1 MPDLI
6 ILDFKQELDDFRAV
20 LNNVDLPTPDI
31 EAVLSQLFDTIAV
44 AEEDVYAGM
53 VLNVA
58 MDMAKGEGLYE
69 NTRLDEFDQQRIMS
83 AVVKLCNKLKNKILS
98 LNGYVDGFFQYSFQ
112 QLLDYNTVVLSKINE
127 G

>member
-1 MPDLI
+1 MNYKNMPDLI

-83 AVVKLCNKLKNKILS
+83 AVVKLCNKLKIEENI
-98 LNGYVDGFFQYSFQ
+98 GF
-112 QLLDYNTVVLSKINE
+112 E
-127 G
+127 